1 MKPYSSLI
9 RQCYLQKGITIFLAC
24 YIVVIKVGNYTFV
37 FAKETL
43 EDIQETDKRFPKA
56 EFRGKV
62 RWKQNENMTY
72 AYLFILLLFFNLVN
86 VLPLKNNV
94 DKYIL
99 SLVYIIKICT
109 KKKTNDLS

>member
-1 MKPYSSLI
+1 MKLYSSLI
-9 RQCYLQKGITIFLAC
+9 RRCYLQKGITIFLAC
-24 YIVVIKVGNYTFV
+24 YIVVIKVGNYIFV

-86 VLPLKNNV
+86 VLPLKNV

-109 KKKTNDLS
+109 KKKTDLS